1 MVRKMT
7 LILTG
12 MLLSTSLLMATLALA
27 GPYTYR
33 EERQQDRIAQG
44 VASGQLTPG
53 ETARLE
59 REEARIE
66 AERRAFWADGN
77 LSPAERAKLTHDLN
91 KTSRDVYRLK
101 HNGRHQ

>member
-12 MLLSTSLLMATLALA
+12 TLLGTSLLTATAALA
-27 GPYTYR
+27 GPYTTR
-33 EERQQDRIAQG
+33 EERQQGRIAQG
-44 VASGQLTPG
+44 IASGQLTPG
-53 ETARLE
+53 EAARLE
-59 REEARIE
+59 REESRVE
-66 AERRAFWADGN
+66 AERRAFWADGT

-91 KTSRDVYRLK
+91 KASRDIYRLK